1 MGSVAA
7 CHSSLILIH
16 PALHAERSRVD
27 LCVMETDNRANNAQ
41 QPRQKGGPMS
51 QAEELIQRHITVP
64 HGTSDPN
71 LRKEPFIRDKGTPVW
86 VVVGYYLG
94 GHSPAQ
100 TAAAFAL
107 TDEEVQAAL
116 CYYTQHKHE
125 ITQRIETSES
135 AVA

>member
-1 MGSVAA
+1 MDQTEA
-7 CHSSLILIH
+7 
-16 PALHAERSRVD
+16 
-27 LCVMETDNRANNAQ
+27 
-41 QPRQKGGPMS
+41 
-51 QAEELIQRHITVP
+51 LIQSHITVP
-64 HGTSDPN
+64 HGTPEPN

-107 TDEEVQAAL
+107 TAEEVQAAL
-116 CYYTQHKHE
+116 GYYTQHKHE
-125 ITQRIETSES
+125 IMQRIETSES